1 MLVPPE
7 GNARLFAKA
16 GIFVSARRRCKVGF
30 TCRFGAEMKAVR
42 VSDERLLRGRESA
55 HILIS
60 VCRIQEPEFQDPV
73 LRTAPPPVYL
83 RD

>member
-1 MLVPPE
+1 
-7 GNARLFAKA
+7 
-16 GIFVSARRRCKVGF
+16 
-30 TCRFGAEMKAVR
+30 MKAVR

-83 RD
+83 RDWSVSCRSRL